1 MNGSRNALRDGLG
14 FLGAFLRNPTS
25 VGAVAPSSR
34 YLARA
39 LVGRI
44 DHLAGQLLVEFGPG
58 TGPMTAVIQDLLPAD
73 ARYLGIE
80 INPAFHTIL
89 QQRFPKL
96 DFHLGSAADIQSI
109 LQQRHLPRPARIVS
123 GLPFAS
129 LPAKV
134 QDAVIAGI
142 VQSVRGTNS
151 DFRTF
156 QYVHAYGLRSARRFR
171 DAMAE
176 RFEHFERMGPILRN
190 IPPAYV
196 LRYWGA
202 R

>member
-1 MNGSRNALRDGLG
+1 MNPRRTPLRDGLG
-14 FLGAFLRNPTS
+14 FLGAFLRNPTT
-25 VGAVAPSSR
+25 VGAVVPSSR

-44 DHLAGQLLVEFGPG
+44 DHLAGELLVEFGPG
-58 TGPMTAVIQDLLPAD
+58 TGPMTAVIQDLLPAS

-80 INPAFHTIL
+80 ISPAFHAVL
-89 QQRFPKL
+89 KQRFPRL

-109 LQQRHLPRPARIVS
+109 LQQRHLPLPARIVS

-134 QDAVIAGI
+134 QDAVISGI
-142 VQSVRGTNS
+142 VHSLRGTDA

-176 RFEHFERMGPILRN
+176 RFDHFERMGPVLRN
-190 IPPAYV
+190 IPPAFV

>member
-1 MNGSRNALRDGLG
+1 MNPRRTPLRDGLG
-14 FLGAFLRNPTS
+14 FLGAFLRNPTT
-25 VGAVAPSSR
+25 VGAVVPSSR

-44 DHLAGQLLVEFGPG
+44 DHLAGELLVEFGPG
-58 TGPMTAVIQDLLPAD
+58 TGPMTAVIQDLLPAS

-80 INPAFHTIL
+80 ISPAFHAVL
-89 QQRFPKL
+89 KQRFPRL

-109 LQQRHLPRPARIVS
+109 LQQRHLPLPARIVS

-134 QDAVIAGI
+134 QDAVITGI
-142 VQSVRGTNS
+142 VHSLRGTDA

-176 RFEHFERMGPILRN
+176 RFDHFERMGPVLRN
-190 IPPAYV
+190 IPPAFV

>member
-1 MNGSRNALRDGLG
+1 MNPRRTPLRDGLG
-14 FLGAFLRNPTS
+14 FLGAFLRNPTT
-25 VGAVAPSSR
+25 VGAVVPSSR

-44 DHLAGQLLVEFGPG
+44 DHLAGELLVEFGPG
-58 TGPMTAVIQDLLPAD
+58 TGPMTAVIQDLLPAS
-73 ARYLGIE
+73 ASYLGIE
-80 INPAFHTIL
+80 ISPAFHAVL
-89 QQRFPKL
+89 QQRFPRL

-109 LQQRHLPRPARIVS
+109 LQQRHLPLPARIVS

-134 QDAVIAGI
+134 QDAVISGI
-142 VQSVRGTNS
+142 VHSLRGTDA

-176 RFEHFERMGPILRN
+176 RFDHFERMGPVLRN
-190 IPPAYV
+190 IPPAFV

>member
-1 MNGSRNALRDGLG
+1 MNPRRTPLRDGLG
-14 FLGAFLRNPTS
+14 FLGAFLRNPTT
-25 VGAVAPSSR
+25 VGAVVPSSR

-44 DHLAGQLLVEFGPG
+44 DHLAGELLVEFGPG
-58 TGPMTAVIQDLLPAD
+58 TGPMTAVIQDLLPAS
-73 ARYLGIE
+73 ASYLGIE
-80 INPAFHTIL
+80 ISPAFHAVL
-89 QQRFPKL
+89 QQRFPRL

-109 LQQRHLPRPARIVS
+109 LQQRHLPLPARIVS

-134 QDAVIAGI
+134 QDAVITGI
-142 VQSVRGTNS
+142 VHSLRGTDA

-176 RFEHFERMGPILRN
+176 RFDHFERMGPVLRN
-190 IPPAYV
+190 IPPAFV

>member
-1 MNGSRNALRDGLG
+1 MNNKRNAVREGLG

-25 VGAVAPSSR
+25 VGAVVPSSR

-58 TGPMTAVIQDLLPAD
+58 TGPMTSVIQQLLPAD
-73 ARYLGIE
+73 ARYLGVE
-80 INPAFHTIL
+80 INPAFHAIL

-96 DFHLGSAADIQSI
+96 DFHLGSAADIAAI

-134 QDAVIAGI
+134 QDAVISGI
-142 VQSVRGTNS
+142 VHCLRGTDA

-156 QYVHAYGLRSARRFR
+156 QYAHAYGLRAARRFR
-171 DAMAE
+171 DAMVE
-176 RFEHFERMGPILRN
+176 RFQHFERMGPILRN